1 MSENTKKL
9 DMPTTDQLQKE
20 VDRVHYRRDFSRV
33 MVNTIYSLVV
43 VAAVAVLV
51 AVLLLP
57 ILRIYGHSMNDTLDE
72 GDIVVSL
79 KGSDFKTGDIIAF
92 YYNNK
97 ILIKRVIGK
106 AGDWVDIDQDG
117 NVYVNGN
124 LIDEPYLDEKA
135 FGECNI
141 ELPYQVPESKVFVMG
156 DNRSVSVDSRNTA
169 VGCVAEEQIV
179 GKVVYRL
186 WPLKDFGNPAQIQ
199 YASFVSL
206 FVKTAVVKKLGLPY
220 KEFFIWSDDFEYT
233 RRISKRMKCYYVP
246 SSVVYHFSKA
256 NVGADIVSADADN
269 LGRFEYLYRNDVVL
283 YRQDGFDGAVYLL
296 IRDAVHIV
304 RILLRSENKKIKI
317 ALLLRNLLNGIKFK
331 PNIDYPEKV

>member
-117 NVYVNGN
+117 NVYVNGEMVE
-124 LIDEPYLDEKA
+124 EPYLEEKA

-186 WPLKDFGNPAQIQ
+186 WPFKDFG
-199 YASFVSL
+199 
-206 FVKTAVVKKLGLPY
+206 KL
-220 KEFFIWSDDFEYT
+220 K
-233 RRISKRMKCYYVP
+233 
-246 SSVVYHFSKA
+246 
-256 NVGADIVSADADN
+256 
-269 LGRFEYLYRNDVVL
+269 
-283 YRQDGFDGAVYLL
+283 
-296 IRDAVHIV
+296 
-304 RILLRSENKKIKI
+304 
-317 ALLLRNLLNGIKFK
+317 
-331 PNIDYPEKV
+331 